1 MIQNRLLL
9 MEYAADNDQMKLEAI
24 RGIKKLLMQIDF
36 NSEVV
41 PTESYSKLKELLE
54 SLKGS
59 LLTENEIKLINELI

>member
-1 MIQNRLLL
+1 MIQTRLLL

-24 RGIKKLLMQIDF
+24 RGIKKLLTQIDF

-41 PTESYSKLKELLE
+41 PTENYDKLKELLE

-59 LLTENEIKLINELI
+59 LLTEDEIKLINELI